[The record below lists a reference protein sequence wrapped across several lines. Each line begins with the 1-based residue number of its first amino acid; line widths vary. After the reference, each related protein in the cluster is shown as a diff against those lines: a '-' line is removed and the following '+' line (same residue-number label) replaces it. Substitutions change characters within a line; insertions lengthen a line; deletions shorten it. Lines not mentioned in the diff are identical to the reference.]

1 MRAIAP
7 MRLTH
12 HWYAPYI
19 PACLNTFPIVNTRLT
34 PFACLTCLC
43 SFTFINKHLMHLCF
57 VLLQILLC
65 LLGPVQK
72 SNIVRNEHGH
82 TQRCEFSVI
91 DKKHPFWTNLAQKIK
106 IVSPSYNLVPKPI
119 RICRI
124 RWWWSLPFLTEN
136 TCLFWGKFGPISQN
150 CQFLLKFGTQT
161 NLNMNNSMVML
172 IFSVFEKYLL
182 GKFGREKQK
191 FQFKLKFGT

>member
-1 MRAIAP
+1 MP
-7 MRLTH
+7 KHL
-12 HWYAPYI
+12 
-19 PACLNTFPIVNTRLT
+19 PIVNTRLT

-43 SFTFINKHLMHLCF
+43 SFTFINKHLMHLFF

-124 RWWWSLPFLTEN
+124 HWWWSLFPFLTEN
-136 TCLFWGKFGPISQN
+136 TYLFGGKFGPISQN
-150 CQFLLKFGTQT
+150 VSLCWNLVLRLIWIWIIQWWCWYFLFLKNTFWA
-161 NLNMNNSMVML
+161 NLVEKNKSFSLSWNLVPSL
-172 IFSVFEKYLL
+172 IQICTIRWWYL
-182 GKFGREKQK
+182 F
-191 FQFKLKFGT
+191 FWF